1 MKIITNDLK
10 GEIMKLLD
18 SIMNLKNDLWELLEK
33 EIKVKII
40 HHYCNLLSNKTD
52 IDNIHNSNSK
62 IKTNTFIIAGL
73 SGLVLLLIIFL
84 LLKNYNK

>member
-40 HHYCNLLSNKTD
+40 HHYCNLLSNKY
-52 IDNIHNSNSK
+52 
-62 IKTNTFIIAGL
+62 L
-73 SGLVLLLIIFL
+73 SSLLNQRKS
-84 LLKNYNK
+84 LKYVN